1 MTAEEKSLS
10 YEYIEIPISVQ
21 IRLAK
26 NEGRELEKPAYYL
39 KDVNPAGEVP
49 AITLDGK
56 APIVESE
63 ICSEFLDDN
72 FAGTRLMPEDPFE
85 RARARLAMKRFS
97 SVIPSFYQFLSNQ
110 NPEEDEAK
118 SQKIRQ
124 GVEKFVDQ
132 MDAEGPYFFGSRF
145 TLVDIFAAPFFDRF
159 RLMLPFYRSFALI
172 PEEGSEGDTHWG
184 PRLRQWMGAIDSRP
198 AFQKTKG
205 DYQLYLRIYESY
217 ANNHKEEGG
226 RGRSEF
232 GK

>member
-1 MTAEEKSLS
+1 MQRKMFTLFGNRICPFAHRTWMTAEEKSLS

-72 FAGTRLMPEDPFE
+72 FAGTRLMP
-85 RARARLAMKRFS
+85 
-97 SVIPSFYQFLSNQ
+97 VIPSFYQFLSNQ

-172 PEEGSEGDTHWG
+172 PE
-184 PRLRQWMGAIDSRP
+184 
-198 AFQKTKG
+198 
-205 DYQLYLRIYESY
+205 
-217 ANNHKEEGG
+217 
-226 RGRSEF
+226 
-232 GK
+232 